1 MNERAKISKEL
12 REVTGPLSP
21 SAQKVQDT
29 LRTFGFNCEVQELR
43 ATTKSAVEAAAAIG
57 CQVAQIAKSLVFKTR
72 NSGKPVLVIAS
83 GTNRVDEKKLAG
95 YLGESIERAD
105 ADFVR
110 EKTGFAIGGVPPVGH
125 LEPIPTFIDEDLL
138 THAEI
143 WAAAGTPNALFHLT
157 PADLLRATQGQV
169 ARVKLQK

>member
-1 MNERAKISKEL
+1 MS
-12 REVTGPLSP
+12 LSP
-21 SAQKVQDT
+21 SAQRVQDALAAADLT
-29 LRTFGFNCEVQELR
+29 LNVVELPQSTRT
-43 ATTKSAVEAAAAIG
+43 APEAAAAVG
-57 CQVAQIAKSLVFKTR
+57 ATLGQIVKSILFR
-72 NSGKPVLVIAS
+72 APQSDRPVLVLTS
-83 GTNRVDEKKLAG
+83 GANRVDERLVAAL
-95 YLGESIERAD
+95 LGEPLAKAD

-110 EKTGFAIGGVPPVGH
+110 ARTGFAIGGVPPVGH

-143 WAAAGTPNALFHLT
+143 WAAAGTPNALFHLP